1 MRSLGTRAREVMGTV
16 AANCQRYDVPVSLE
30 AIFLSA
36 IETYDSSHE
45 ILREAQLQDLFAGL
59 RGVTTPDAQIE
70 ISPWFEGL
78 TREDFATPYISLQD
92 VIVSLATRIGERL
105 DNLLVTTGSTNVA
118 AILQRVEET
127 TGNVADGPLPIE
139 PQSSLR
145 YAVVISGPGF
155 VHDSNR
161 YDRIEVAEAAKHYF
175 EGLLLGANLDNA
187 GATISFGFHLPSTFY
202 HATQIVIRELG

>member
-1 MRSLGTRAREVMGTV
+1 MRSLGARAREVMGTV

-45 ILREAQLQDLFAGL
+45 ILREAQLQEIFADL

-70 ISPWFEGL
+70 IGPWFESL

-92 VIVSLATRIGERL
+92 VIISLATRIGERL
-105 DNLLVTTGSTNVA
+105 DKLLVTSGTDVA
-118 AILQRVEET
+118 AILQRVEVTMES
-127 TGNVADGPLPIE
+127 VVDGPLPIE